1 MTLTDEIV
9 RDFLQYL
16 YDEGYRYLF
25 VVTCTGVAA
34 VSKSKPTFSNEKFIE
49 SLASYDVLSGYEHK
63 LGRSILNDTYY
74 CIDIAKKLNII
85 DWSTVKVDTKIRVK
99 DRMNVDWVRRYFA
112 YYKNGEVYV
121 WCNGKTSWSAYGD
134 SCLGTTSY
142 KFAEVVEE

>member
-1 MTLTDEIV
+1 MKLADEV
-9 RDFLQYL
+9 VNNFLQYL
-16 YDEGYRYLF
+16 YEEGYRYLF
-25 VVTCTGVAA
+25 VATYSVA

-99 DRMNVDWVRRYFA
+99 DRMDAAWVRRYFA

-142 KFAEVVEE
+142 KFAEVVNE

>member
-16 YDEGYRYLF
+16 YNNGYRYLYIG
-25 VVTCTGVAA
+25 TCTNLPL
-34 VSKSKPTFSNEKFIE
+34 VSKSKPLFSKDINVE
-49 SLASYDVLSGYEHK
+49 SMMIYDKLSGYASK
-63 LGRSILNDTYY
+63 LGKAILDSEGH
-74 CIDIAKKLNII
+74 CIDIAKKLNIV
-85 DWSTVKVDTKIRVK
+85 DWSTVKVDTKIHVK
-99 DRMNVDWVRRYFA
+99 DRKDDTWRRRYFA

-121 WCNGKTSWSAYGD
+121 WCNGKTSWSTYGD